1 MKVGQFKYIDSMQFM
16 ASSLANLAKNLGT
29 DKPLTKRHFKNFSSE
44 HIDLIT
50 RKGVYPYEYID
61 SHDRFKETEL
71 PSIHDFYSTLG
82 GEITQDNYK
91 HAQKVWKEFAA
102 RTWTAMHHYGLDPS
116 HYVSAPAL
124 SWDGSSR

>member
-71 PSIHDFYSTLG
+71 PSIHDFHSTLG
-82 GEITQDNYK
+82 GKITQDNYK
-91 HAQKVWKEFAA
+91 HAQKVWKGIWLQELG
-102 RTWTAMHHYGLDPS
+102 R
-116 HYVSAPAL
+116 VS
-124 SWDGSSR
+124 